1 MKLIMEK
8 CPTDM
13 CHASTLLKIGPDR
26 FLAAWFGGTKE
37 GNGDVAIWFTRG
49 NEEHFEE
56 PKILAQS
63 EEAHWNPVLFR
74 VDEKKIIIFY
84 KVGNEISKWR
94 PCTGFQKI
102 TEKLLEKKKNW
113 FREIR
118 AAEDR

>member
-84 KVGNEISKWR
+84 KVGNEISGG
-94 PCTGFQKI
+94 PCTGFQK
-102 TEKLLEKKKNW
+102 TMEKLLEKKKNW

-118 AAEDR
+118 EAEDR

>member
-1 MKLIMEK
+1 M
-8 CPTDM
+8 
-13 CHASTLLKIGPDR
+13 
-26 FLAAWFGGTKE
+26 
-37 GNGDVAIWFTRG
+37 AIWFTRG

-94 PCTGFQKI
+94 RCTGFQKI

-118 AAEDR
+118 EADDR